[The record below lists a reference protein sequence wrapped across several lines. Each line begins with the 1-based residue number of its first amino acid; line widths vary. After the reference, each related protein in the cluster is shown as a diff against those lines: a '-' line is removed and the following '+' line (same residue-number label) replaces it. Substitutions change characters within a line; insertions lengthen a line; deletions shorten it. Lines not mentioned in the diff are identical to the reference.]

1 MWVRPETIREV
12 EDMSFLKRFSTHSV
26 PDSLLAPQPE
36 PKTTTLSAKQTTVPA
51 ILVAIAAAVL
61 FMHLGPHVLAKSA
74 QQPEAKPEANEA
86 ANIDREA
93 VDAVK
98 RMGAYLRSLKSFQVI
113 ADATH
118 DDVLEDGLI
127 VQTNSKVDLLAAAPN
142 RLRVEVT
149 ADDKHR
155 LYLYDGKNF
164 TVWAR
169 IVNYY
174 ATVPAPPTAAEL
186 FKKVEEKYNI
196 QLPLIDLFKWGTSED
211 DISKIKTAIDVGPA
225 TVEGVTCEHYA
236 FHQEGVDW
244 QIWIQ
249 LGQFPLP
256 RRLVITTLTDE
267 ARPQHSDTLNWNL
280 APSFNDEAFVFDPP
294 PDAKRVILEGEKADA
309 SEKDK

>member
-1 MWVRPETIREV
+1 M
-12 EDMSFLKRFSTHSV
+12 
-26 PDSLLAPQPE
+26 LA
-36 PKTTTLSAKQTTVPA
+36 
-51 ILVAIAAAVL
+51 AIAGAVL
-61 FMHLGPHVLAKSA
+61 FMHLGPQVLAKSG
-74 QQPEAKPEANEA
+74 QQPEAKLVAKEA
-86 ANIDREA
+86 ANIDPEA

-98 RMGAYLRSLKSFQVI
+98 KMGVYLRSLKSFQVI

-127 VQTNSKVDLLAAAPN
+127 VQTNSKVDLLATAPN

-149 ADDKHR
+149 GDDKHR
-155 LYLYDGKNF
+155 LYLYDGKSF

-169 IVNYY
+169 LVNYY
-174 ATVPAPPTAAEL
+174 ATVPAPPTTVEL

-196 QLPLIDLFKWGTSED
+196 QLPLIDLFKWGTHED
-211 DISKIKTAIDVGPA
+211 DITKIETAIDVGPA
-225 TVEGVTCEHYA
+225 TVGGVTCEHYA

-267 ARPQHSDTLNWNL
+267 ARPQHSDTLTWNL
-280 APSFNDEAFVFDPP
+280 APSFNDEAFVFYPP
-294 PDAKRVILEGEKADA
+294 PDAKRVILEEEKADA
-309 SEKDK
+309 TEKEK

>member
-1 MWVRPETIREV
+1 MIREV
-12 EDMSFLKRFSTHSV
+12 EDMSFLKRFSTHWAQQ
-26 PDSLLAPQPE
+26 SLSAGQPQ
-36 PKTTTLSAKQTTVPA
+36 PKTTTFSAKQSTLPA
-51 ILVAIAAAVL
+51 ILVAIAGAVL
-61 FMHLGPHVLAKSA
+61 FMPLGPHVLAKTG
-74 QQPEAKPEANEA
+74 QQPEAKPEAKEA
-86 ANIDREA
+86 SNIDPDA

-98 RMGAYLRSLKSFQVI
+98 KMGVYLRSLKSFQVI
-113 ADATH
+113 ADVTH

-127 VQTNSKVDLLAAAPN
+127 VQTNSKVDLLATAPN

-169 IVNYY
+169 LVNYY
-174 ATVPAPPTAAEL
+174 ATVPAPPTTVEL
-186 FKKVEEKYNI
+186 FKKVEEKYDI
-196 QLPLIDLFKWGTSED
+196 QLPLIDLFKWGTRED
-211 DISKIKTAIDVGPA
+211 DITKIKTAIDVGPA

-267 ARPQHSDTLNWNL
+267 ARPQHSDTLTWNL

-309 SEKDK
+309 TEKEK